1 MGANKV
7 NGVAALHTEIIKKE
21 TFPDYYQWHLAQGK
35 SDKIVNMTNGVTP
48 RRWIHVCNPIL
59 SGIFTK
65 YLGSQ
70 EWLTDLNKA
79 KGMLKYKD
87 DDKLQTEWAEMK
99 RSCKTIL
106 AKWLKETINLDAD
119 VDALFDIQ
127 VKRIHEYKRQFM
139 NILYVIHRYQTLK
152 RMSPAERAQVQKRV
166 TLIGGKAAS
175 AYRNAKIIIKL
186 INNVSKVINND
197 PDTSPYLKV
206 AFMPNYCVT
215 AAQKIVPASD
225 ISEHIST
232 AGTEA
237 SGTSNMKFVMNGG
250 LIVGTMDGAN
260 VEIREECG
268 HDTMFI
274 FGCLENE
281 VPDIKKKA
289 AEGHYPIDDRL
300 QTVFDAIK
308 RGDFSCNEPTAHEEF
323 CELVDKLMIIREAG
337 TWNGDR
343 YLVCYDFPSF
353 IDAQNRVDKI
363 YKEDKKKWLSLS
375 IQAASSMAQFSTDR
389 TIREYASV
397 IWDVKPAPRPVGQ
410 AADA

>member
-1 MGANKV
+1 
-7 NGVAALHTEIIKKE
+7 
-21 TFPDYYQWHLAQGK
+21 
-35 SDKIVNMTNGVTP
+35 
-48 RRWIHVCNPIL
+48 
-59 SGIFTK
+59 
-65 YLGSQ
+65 
-70 EWLTDLNKA
+70 
-79 KGMLKYKD
+79 
-87 DDKLQTEWAEMK
+87 
-99 RSCKTIL
+99 
-106 AKWLKETINLDAD
+106 
-119 VDALFDIQ
+119 
-127 VKRIHEYKRQFM
+127 
-139 NILYVIHRYQTLK
+139 
-152 RMSPAERAQVQKRV
+152 
-166 TLIGGKAAS
+166 
-175 AYRNAKIIIKL
+175 
-186 INNVSKVINND
+186 
-197 PDTSPYLKV
+197 
-206 AFMPNYCVT
+206 MPNYCVT

-281 VPDIKKKA
+281 VPDIKKRA
-289 AEGHYPIDDRL
+289 AEGHYPIDARL

-308 RGDFSCNEPTAHEEF
+308 QGDFSCNEPTAHEEF
-323 CELVDKLMIIREAG
+323 CELVDKLMNIREAG

-343 YLVCYDFPSF
+343 YLVCHDFPSF